1 MGKASDLNQNNK
13 QYPSIYRHIR
23 RHLSISLLVIFC
35 FFGSTV
41 YLAESKLEVI
51 SLHHWLDTEL
61 DRYEKEYAIYGL
73 ATKLPNTAEFDTYW
87 TEREVP
93 DWLAPF
99 QQIGFNEHLLGSEDK
114 HFIIANHPSG
124 KGLMYIVFK
133 KDADDFLDIYEESLH
148 TYIIFLGLFIGLGV
162 VIYSFYFMRL
172 ISSPLLAIE
181 QKITLMKPNQQMSKL
196 QTKYRETR
204 HIEQTFI
211 NNKKDIEG
219 FFQRETEFSRFSS
232 HELRTPI
239 MVIKGSTELL
249 AKIPNQLP
257 VAQKAIK
264 RVQQACEDMEIL
276 SEAFLLLGKE
286 SIEEAHFKEVQLED
300 AVRKQLDELQVL
312 FLKQGLDYSLHLHQP
327 ATIKCPPSFVS
338 IVINN
343 LIKNA
348 FSYSVADIQVS
359 LQQRQLTITNRHQG
373 NETYQAGYGCGL
385 VIVERVCERMGW
397 IFTSKDTG
405 EEFIAFVQF

>member
-1 MGKASDLNQNNK
+1 MAKASDLNQNNK

-23 RHLSISLLVIFC
+23 RHLSISLLVIFAV
-35 FFGSTV
+35 FGSTV

-73 ATKLPNTAEFDTYW
+73 GTKLPNTAEFDTYW
-87 TEREVP
+87 TEREMP
-93 DWLAPF
+93 KWLAPF
-99 QQIGFNEHLLGSEDK
+99 QKIGFNEHLLGTEDK

-148 TYIIFLGLFIGLGV
+148 SYIVFFGLFIALGV

-172 ISSPLLAIE
+172 LSKPLLAIE
-181 QKITLMKPNQQMSKL
+181 QKISLMTPNQKMSEAE
-196 QTKYRETR
+196 TKYRETR

-239 MVIKGSTELL
+239 MVIKGSSELL
-249 AKIPNQLP
+249 ARIPNQPP

-264 RVQQACEDMEIL
+264 RVQQACEDMQVL

-286 SIEEAHFKEVQLED
+286 SIEEVHYKEVNLEE
-300 AVRKQLDELQVL
+300 ALKKQLNELQIL
-312 FLKQGLDYSLHLHQP
+312 FLKQGLDYSLSLDHP
-327 ATIKCPPSFVS
+327 ATIKCPPSFVF

-359 LQQRQLTITNRHQG
+359 LEQQHLTITNRHQG

-405 EEFIAFVQF
+405 EAFIALVKF